1 MLGSYMDYTL
11 PTIPQL
17 PTLNQVRD
25 SPAHLGV
32 ITAAPHK
39 WGKKHHL
46 TQFLA
51 CNFNY
56 EIKQQWSQKPSKVIE
71 VHFWKI
77 RSSFLGPPVAIYR
90 SVKVMAASKGHRRA
104 SRGVSSKAVVASS
117 GFRWGWIWLSGCL
130 GNPRWVKS
138 VDAKSAK

>member
-1 MLGSYMDYTL
+1 MISIGLEDQLSCVFFRWHPPCWAAKWTKAITL

-51 CNFNY
+51 CNFN
-56 EIKQQWSQKPSKVIE
+56 EKKQQGSQKPSKVIE
-71 VHFWKI
+71 RHFWKI

-117 GFRWGWIWLSGCL
+117 GFRWG
-130 GNPRWVKS
+130 
-138 VDAKSAK
+138 